1 MYDHWFE
8 GLADHMGEAYL
19 NYSFTKGTEQEVD
32 YLISA
37 LALESGM
44 SLLDVGCGPGR
55 HAYYFAKRGI
65 KVHGIDISQT
75 FIDIANERA
84 PRGAT
89 FERVDARE
97 MSFHNQYDA
106 VISLCQGAFGLAGD
120 PNASIASQDQD
131 GVILSR
137 MADALFPGGKLALTA
152 FSAYFQVRYLE
163 DSDTF
168 FVAQGVNSEVTQIRN
183 REGEQIEKELLTSC
197 FTPRELRLLAES
209 AGLTVLSMSSV
220 SPGKY
225 RSGSLTIDEPE
236 ILLVAAR

>member
-1 MYDHWFE
+1 MHDHWFE

-19 NYSFTKGTEQEVD
+19 NYSFTKGTEQEVE
-32 YLISA
+32 YLISEME
-37 LALESGM
+37 LESGM

-55 HAYYFAKRGI
+55 HAYYLAQRGI

-84 PRGAT
+84 PTGAT
-89 FERVDARE
+89 FERIDARE
-97 MSFHNQYDA
+97 MSFDNQYDA

-120 PNASIASQDQD
+120 PNASIISQDQD

-137 MADALFPGGKLALTA
+137 MTDALISGGKIALTA

-168 FVAQGVNSEVTQIRN
+168 FVAQGVNSEITHIRN
-183 REGEQIEKELLTSC
+183 QEGEQIEKELLTSC

-209 AGLTVLSMSSV
+209 AGLAVLSMSSV

-236 ILLVAAR
+236 ILLIAER